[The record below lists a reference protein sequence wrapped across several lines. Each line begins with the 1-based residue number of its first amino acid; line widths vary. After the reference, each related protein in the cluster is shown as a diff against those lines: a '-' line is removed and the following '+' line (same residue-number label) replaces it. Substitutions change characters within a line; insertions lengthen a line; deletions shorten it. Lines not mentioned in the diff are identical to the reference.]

1 MDKQLDAAVGFDRES
16 MVGFENFTDSTVNRG
31 NHFVAGRFD
40 GNTVANDFFS
50 KYYVRHIFD
59 INDFARKWSYDLDS
73 ARVFLVIRNQRFQF
87 IEQTHDLLLS
97 SNLGRISWI
106 SRLFFLQ

>member
-1 MDKQLDAAVGFDRES
+1 
-16 MVGFENFTDSTVNRG
+16 MVGFENFTDSAVNRS
-31 NHFVAGRFD
+31 NHFVACRFD
-40 GNTVANDFFS
+40 GNTVTNDFFS
-50 KYYVRHIFD
+50 ENYVRYIFD

-97 SNLGRISWI
+97 IKLGGVPVSWKF
-106 SRLFFLQ
+106 SRAFFLR